1 MRFAVWPDQA
11 RPWTEIAAIADHAE
25 SAGWDG
31 CYVYDH
37 FMPHDEG
44 GDILDGPVHEGWTL
58 LTAIACRTER
68 LRLGTLVLGNLYRHP
83 AVVANMAATLDH
95 VSDGRLV
102 LGLGA
107 GWQQNEHRA
116 YGIPLPPP
124 RPRLDQ
130 FEEALAVITSL
141 LREPRTTFH
150 GQYYDVDDAPCD
162 PKPVQERLPVLIG
175 SSGEKRG
182 IPLAARWADVWNS
195 WSTLESFRRMSGVL
209 DAAAALAGRDPSSIE
224 RSTQAE
230 VLFADAP
237 TREVFDA
244 DERLTGTPEQMV
256 EVLAGYAD
264 SGLDEFVVPDDVAV
278 PITQRLEMLERFRLE
293 VVEPLRRA

>member
-1 MRFAVWPDQA
+1 MRFSVWPDQA
-11 RPWTEIAAIADHAE
+11 RPWDEIAAIADHAE
-25 SAGWDG
+25 QSGWDG
-31 CYVYDH
+31 LYVYDH
-37 FMPHDEG
+37 FMPHDEAG
-44 GDILDGPVHEGWTL
+44 EILGGPVHEGWTL

-83 AVVANMAATLDH
+83 AVVASMAATLDH
-95 VSDGRLV
+95 VSGGRLV

-130 FEEALAVITSL
+130 FEEALAVITAL
-141 LREPRTTFH
+141 LGDERTSFSGEHYHLT
-150 GQYYDVDDAPCD
+150 DAPCE
-162 PKPVQERLPVLIG
+162 PKPLQERLPILIG

-182 IPLAARWADVWNS
+182 IPLAARWANVWNS

-209 DAAAALAGRDPSSIE
+209 DAAAEDAGRDPASIQRSS
-224 RSTQAE
+224 QAE
-230 VLFADAP
+230 VVLTDRPSA
-237 TREVFDA
+237 EVFDA
-244 DERLTGTPEQMV
+244 DERLTGTGEQLV
-256 EVLAGYAD
+256 EVLSGYAD
-264 SGLDEFVVPDDVAV
+264 SGLDEFVVPDDVTV
-278 PITQRLEMLERFRLE
+278 PLADRLDMLDRFRTE